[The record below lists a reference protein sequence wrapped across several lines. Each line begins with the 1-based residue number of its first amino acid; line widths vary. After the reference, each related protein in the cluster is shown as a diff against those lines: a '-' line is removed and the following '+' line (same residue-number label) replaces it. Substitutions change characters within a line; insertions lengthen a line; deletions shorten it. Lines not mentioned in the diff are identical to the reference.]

1 MFVGTME
8 LSQVISQI
16 TLWYTHLLEKISFWT
31 GYETA
36 IIHWSLIIGWGYL
49 IFLFVFLPLRKWS
62 KRAKSWL
69 QKSLVT
75 QIDEMIFLL
84 AKYQHQHIDLQALG
98 GNPHIALMRSIFA
111 EGNCDYIK
119 SSKMILENIRKVE
132 QLLSQRV
139 ISEEREMAFQHDL
152 RKFAM
157 VKWLEMFL
165 RVIVGIGTL
174 GIGLIF

>member
-1 MFVGTME
+1 M
-8 LSQVISQI
+8 
-16 TLWYTHLLEKISFWT
+16 
-31 GYETA
+31 
-36 IIHWSLIIGWGYL
+36 
-49 IFLFVFLPLRKWS
+49 RKWS
-62 KRAKSWL
+62 KRAKSLL

-157 VKWLEMFL
+157 VK
-165 RVIVGIGTL
+165 
-174 GIGLIF
+174 

>member
-1 MFVGTME
+1 ME

-36 IIHWSLIIGWGYL
+36 IIHWSLIIV
-49 IFLFVFLPLRKWS
+49 FVFLPLRKWS

-139 ISEEREMAFQHDL
+139 ISEEREKAFQRDL
-152 RKFAM
+152 RKFSL

-165 RVIVGIGTL
+165 RIIVGIGTL